1 MASLPTGIVT
11 DQSRTIGG
19 GRSEFR
25 FARVESVRPTD
36 DRYCGHIGQDP
47 SPRRGAAQPPMR
59 ESSFEGR
66 PATLKLAQCV
76 FSESTLFWKILVT
89 RVKRIQQGA
98 ANKAIRDCCETGISV
113 CGWKP
118 VSERTQF
125 HRGLFCRLFDQRSQ
139 CETILIGVLLRA
151 RPHRRAKPTD
161 GRP

>member
-1 MASLPTGIVT
+1 
-11 DQSRTIGG
+11 
-19 GRSEFR
+19 
-25 FARVESVRPTD
+25 
-36 DRYCGHIGQDP
+36 
-47 SPRRGAAQPPMR
+47 MR

-89 RVKRIQQGA
+89 RVKQIQQGA

-125 HRGLFCRLFDQRSQ
+125 HRRLFAACSTS
-139 CETILIGVLLRA
+139 EANV
-151 RPHRRAKPTD
+151 RPYSSACCFAPLD
-161 GRP
+161 Y